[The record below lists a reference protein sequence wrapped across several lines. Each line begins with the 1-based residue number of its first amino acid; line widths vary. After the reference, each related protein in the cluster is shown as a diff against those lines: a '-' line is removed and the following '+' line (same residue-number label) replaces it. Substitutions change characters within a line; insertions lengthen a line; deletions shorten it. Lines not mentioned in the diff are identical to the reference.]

1 MSLSNAEMQIIH
13 AGGDKLDEESNKLRN
28 IVNFGKIEVSA
39 PIRTPGNSNA
49 GRTVIW
55 DSGGR
60 QPLSQDLMTQK
71 LRTMEK

>member
-13 AGGDKLDEESNKLRN
+13 AGGDKLDEESNKLQN
-28 IVNFGKIEVSA
+28 IVNFGEIEVSA